1 MKKSWI
7 VIGIILFVVVVTGAS
22 CVGRY
27 NSLVTLNE
35 SVTTAW
41 AQVEN
46 VLQRR
51 NDLIPNLVST
61 VQGYAAQE
69 QKVFIDVAEA
79 RAKAGGAQTVPQKV
93 DAENQLTAA
102 LGRLM
107 VVVERYPELKSNQNF
122 MALQDELAG
131 TENRIAVER
140 MRYNEA
146 VKAYNVF
153 VRRFP
158 NNVIAGIFGYA
169 RENVYFKA
177 EEAAKVAPKVDFGM
191 VPQGP
196 KPAPAPAPMPAPA
209 APKPAPQPTA
219 PVPGGGN

>member
-1 MKKSWI
+1 MKKVWI
-7 VIGIILFVVVVTGAS
+7 VVAIITLVLIGIGGSCTGK
-22 CVGRY
+22 Y
-27 NSLVTLNE
+27 NELVTLNE

-51 NDLIPNLVST
+51 NDLIPNLVNT
-61 VQGYAAQE
+61 VKGYAAQE

-79 RAKAGGAQTVPQKV
+79 RSKVGGATTIPDKI
-93 DAENQLTAA
+93 DANNQLTAA
-102 LGRLM
+102 LGRLLL
-107 VVVERYPELKSNQNF
+107 VVERYPELKSNQNF
-122 MALQDELAG
+122 LALQDELAG

-140 MRYNEA
+140 MRYNDT

-158 NNVIAGIFGYA
+158 NNFLASIFGYA

-177 EEAAKVAPKVDFGM
+177 EEGAKTAPKVDFDM
-191 VPQGP
+191 QPQGP
-196 KPAPAPAPMPAPA
+196 KPP
-209 APKPAPQPTA
+209 
-219 PVPGGGN
+219 N